1 MKMSIQDRIAQI
13 YYTYGLF
20 CASHSYSIICSVI
33 CIVIIACYPLTKVPL
48 PGNAPLEYA
57 TPVQTFLEQRQ
68 MISLGKGFEKT
79 STDQKAPPRWY
90 SGIPIGFVQQIVFK
104 GTVSPWNPDQMIAM
118 DAFRAPLAK
127 VFEIMDELNSFKFTY
142 RNVEYSL
149 PDFCLHISEPLD
161 KSLQDC
167 LPSFTC
173 LVLSPANLWNVDS
186 SSFRDDAELM
196 KTITQKFGQTLD
208 TPPNVLDIFFGIP
221 WKATGLKKYY
231 IRNRRRIISF
241 AVTIIFKS
249 ESYNHKF
256 IQSLRHRLEALF
268 LNNVRNANN
277 SAIDHLVHIYFKDF
291 NYFVEYTP
299 LMVTYL
305 VLLLYLYFSV
315 RKIEMV
321 KSKWGLALSAVATV
335 IASLLMSVSICT
347 LFGLTTTLNRGEIF
361 PYLVVIIGLENV
373 LVLTKSVVSTPV
385 HLEVK
390 YRIAQGLKK
399 EGWSITKNL
408 TTELLI
414 ILVGFFTFVPAIQ
427 EFCLFAVVG
436 LLTDFFLQM
445 AFFATVLSVDI
456 RRMELSDLHKQTIHP
471 GITGG
476 EGNCDPNDPLGA
488 EQQGVKSS
496 TAHSSRQSVSSAET
510 SSFAYME
517 DEFFNNPTILQLP
530 RRLQVWFFLARTRI
544 VQRLIMLGTVIWII
558 LILYKAGLIAYLTK
572 SIMST
577 IDDSW
582 LSKNMTGDEN
592 SRLYLGGKYDDDT
605 GSLEHADLEM
615 WRQLSYKHWP
625 TFFGYYNMSV
635 CGRFVTILP
644 SIHLSAVISPQDAL
658 KFRHPNEEL
667 RGGNLDGAVNREE
680 YLSGM
685 ESGRFARYYMFEGE
699 SLLTV
704 CLGLLSVFL
713 TAYFMFMLYR
723 CLCSRRYDKWRQNW
737 NKSRHWRRKGGERPS
752 SYVKQIQ
759 ESIPLIL
766 KGHLQDVECVKT
778 DGQLIVSACLGGSL
792 LVWDSFTGECIT
804 EIQRCIASSMKRI
817 ANFGQSVDN
826 DFDLPVENQTEG
838 SPNSEFL
845 YGFET
850 TSTSGLDRN
859 NQSFFDEL
867 PDLSSTIESDFATS
881 ATSSPYGTPDMQA
894 LNNSQGFN
902 FGARF
907 DGVYKEHMSLM
918 EQERTFRSKKKQTE
932 FSDLEFSF
940 DDIDSRN
947 SGSAAVVSTEEN
959 VFNEAPA
966 IWCLCFKDDLII
978 VGCGNGTIELW
989 DASTG
994 NLKCLYEEHKASV
1007 TALCMEGSRLVAA
1020 RLDGSID
1027 FFNLETCFNPAS
1039 KSSQLSGLHTRG
1051 SVRHP
1056 SSHSNNSSNSKPGR
1070 GEVGEKRDT
1079 LWEILHCK
1087 LLTHIQA
1094 HQKPITAL
1102 HLEGG
1107 RVVSASDDRTLKV
1120 FRLEDWMCLYTLYG
1134 HHGSITA
1141 LYLDKGPPYSAASG
1155 SKDTT
1160 VRLWDL
1166 LTGCCVHKLC
1176 AHDEPVISLTCS
1188 LHYVISQGQDYRL
1201 CVWNRS
1207 RGQLLHDIQLEVGLY
1222 SQQMVLL
1229 TDKLLVLGGQGY
1241 LYLWDIYRG
1250 QLKKQVKLGS
1260 SDDADC
1266 VRFIQ
1271 VIDHTVVCD
1280 YGNELRVTNFPTVLE
1295 KND

>member
-104 GTVSPWNPDQMIAM
+104 GTVSPWNPDQMVAM

-127 VFEIMDELNSFKFTY
+127 VFQIMDELNSFKFTY

-268 LNNVRNANN
+268 LNNIRNANN

-436 LLTDFFLQM
+436 LLTDFF
-445 AFFATVLSVDI
+445 FAN
-456 RRMELSDLHKQTIHP
+456 
-471 GITGG
+471 GILCYSFVCRHS
-476 EGNCDPNDPLGA
+476 EN
-488 EQQGVKSS
+488 GV
-496 TAHSSRQSVSSAET
+496 V
-510 SSFAYME
+510 
-517 DEFFNNPTILQLP
+517 
-530 RRLQVWFFLARTRI
+530 
-544 VQRLIMLGTVIWII
+544 
-558 LILYKAGLIAYLTK
+558 
-572 SIMST
+572 
-577 IDDSW
+577 
-582 LSKNMTGDEN
+582 
-592 SRLYLGGKYDDDT
+592 
-605 GSLEHADLEM
+605 
-615 WRQLSYKHWP
+615 
-625 TFFGYYNMSV
+625 
-635 CGRFVTILP
+635 
-644 SIHLSAVISPQDAL
+644 
-658 KFRHPNEEL
+658 
-667 RGGNLDGAVNREE
+667 
-680 YLSGM
+680 
-685 ESGRFARYYMFEGE
+685 
-699 SLLTV
+699 
-704 CLGLLSVFL
+704 
-713 TAYFMFMLYR
+713 
-723 CLCSRRYDKWRQNW
+723 
-737 NKSRHWRRKGGERPS
+737 
-752 SYVKQIQ
+752 
-759 ESIPLIL
+759 
-766 KGHLQDVECVKT
+766 
-778 DGQLIVSACLGGSL
+778 
-792 LVWDSFTGECIT
+792 
-804 EIQRCIASSMKRI
+804 
-817 ANFGQSVDN
+817 
-826 DFDLPVENQTEG
+826 
-838 SPNSEFL
+838 
-845 YGFET
+845 
-850 TSTSGLDRN
+850 
-859 NQSFFDEL
+859 
-867 PDLSSTIESDFATS
+867 
-881 ATSSPYGTPDMQA
+881 
-894 LNNSQGFN
+894 
-902 FGARF
+902 
-907 DGVYKEHMSLM
+907 
-918 EQERTFRSKKKQTE
+918 
-932 FSDLEFSF
+932 
-940 DDIDSRN
+940 
-947 SGSAAVVSTEEN
+947 
-959 VFNEAPA
+959 
-966 IWCLCFKDDLII
+966 
-978 VGCGNGTIELW
+978 
-989 DASTG
+989 
-994 NLKCLYEEHKASV
+994 
-1007 TALCMEGSRLVAA
+1007 
-1020 RLDGSID
+1020 
-1027 FFNLETCFNPAS
+1027 
-1039 KSSQLSGLHTRG
+1039 
-1051 SVRHP
+1051 
-1056 SSHSNNSSNSKPGR
+1056 
-1070 GEVGEKRDT
+1070 
-1079 LWEILHCK
+1079 
-1087 LLTHIQA
+1087 
-1094 HQKPITAL
+1094 
-1102 HLEGG
+1102 
-1107 RVVSASDDRTLKV
+1107 
-1120 FRLEDWMCLYTLYG
+1120 
-1134 HHGSITA
+1134 
-1141 LYLDKGPPYSAASG
+1141 
-1155 SKDTT
+1155 
-1160 VRLWDL
+1160 
-1166 LTGCCVHKLC
+1166 
-1176 AHDEPVISLTCS
+1176 
-1188 LHYVISQGQDYRL
+1188 
-1201 CVWNRS
+1201 
-1207 RGQLLHDIQLEVGLY
+1207 
-1222 SQQMVLL
+1222 
-1229 TDKLLVLGGQGY
+1229 
-1241 LYLWDIYRG
+1241 
-1250 QLKKQVKLGS
+1250 
-1260 SDDADC
+1260 
-1266 VRFIQ
+1266 
-1271 VIDHTVVCD
+1271 
-1280 YGNELRVTNFPTVLE
+1280 
-1295 KND
+1295 

>member
-33 CIVIIACYPLTKVPL
+33 FIVLIACYPLTKVPL
-48 PGNAPLEYA
+48 PGNAPLEYS

-68 MISLGKGFEKT
+68 MTSRGGGIDKA

-90 SGIPIGFVQQIVFK
+90 SGIPIGFVQQIIFK
-104 GTVSPWNPDQMIAM
+104 GTVSPWKPDQMVAT
-118 DAFRAPLAK
+118 DAFRAPLSK
-127 VFEIMDELNSFKFTY
+127 VFEIIDELNSFKFTH

-149 PDFCLHISEPLD
+149 PDLCLHMSEPVD
-161 KSLQDC
+161 KSLHDC
-167 LPSFTC
+167 LPSFSC

-186 SSFRDDAELM
+186 SSFREDAELM

-208 TPPNVLDIFFGIP
+208 TPPNVLDILFGIP

-231 IRNRRRIISF
+231 LRNRRRIISF

-256 IQSLRHRLEALF
+256 IQSLRHHLETVF
-268 LNNVRNANN
+268 PNSRRNANN

-373 LVLTKSVVSTPV
+373 LVVTKSVVSTPV
-385 HLEVK
+385 HLEVR
-390 YRIAQGLKK
+390 YRIAQGLQK

-436 LLTDFFLQM
+436 LLSDFFLQM
-445 AFFATVLSVDI
+445 SFFATVLSVDI
-456 RRMELSDLHKQTIHP
+456 RRMELSDLHKKTIHTSIAS
-471 GITGG
+471 GDAS
-476 EGNCDPNDPLGA
+476 CDPIDHSVG
-488 EQQGVKSS
+488 EQQGMKSR
-496 TAHSSRQSVSSAET
+496 TTHGSRQNLSSPEA

-577 IDDSW
+577 IDDRW
-582 LSKNMTGDEN
+582 LLKNTSLDYAHN
-592 SRLYLGGKYDDDT
+592 RSYLAGKYDAET
-605 GSLEHADLEM
+605 GSLEHTDLEM

-625 TFFGYYNMSV
+625 TVFGFYNMSLR
-635 CGRFVTILP
+635 GRFVTIVP
-644 SIHLSAVISPQDAL
+644 SIHLSSVISPEEAL
-658 KFRHPNEEL
+658 KIRHPNEEL
-667 RGGNLDGAVNREE
+667 RTGNLEGAVNWEE
-680 YLSGM
+680 YLPGM
-685 ESGRFARYYMFEGE
+685 KSNDVETRYYMFEGE
-699 SLLTV
+699 SLITV

-713 TAYFMFMLYR
+713 TAYFMFKLYK
-723 CLCSRRYDKWRQNW
+723 CLSSRRYDKWRQSW
-737 NKSRHWRRKGGERPS
+737 NKSRQWRRKGGERQ

-792 LVWDSFTGECIT
+792 LVWDSFTGECIMD
-804 EIQRCIASSMKRI
+804 IQRCSASALKGIS
-817 ANFGQSVDN
+817 NLEQSVDADS
-826 DFDLPVENQTEG
+826 DFPEEGYTDGNTNADLF
-838 SPNSEFL
+838 PN
-845 YGFET
+845 FESNSAPT
-850 TSTSGLDRN
+850 LERN
-859 NQSFFDEL
+859 NPYLFDEL
-867 PDLSSTIESDFATS
+867 PDLSSTIDSDFATS
-881 ATSSPYGTPDMQA
+881 ATPSPYGTPDTSTFSG
-894 LNNSQGFN
+894 SQGFD
-902 FGARF
+902 FSTRF
-907 DGVYKEHMSLM
+907 EGVYKEHLNLM
-918 EQERTFRSKKKQTE
+918 EQEKIVRNKKKQIE
-932 FSDLEFSF
+932 FPDVQFSL
-940 DDIDSRN
+940 DDVDSRN
-947 SGSAAVVSTEEN
+947 SGSAAVASNEETD
-959 VFNEAPA
+959 FTEAPA
-966 IWCLCFKDDLII
+966 IWCLCFKDELII
-978 VGCGNGTIELW
+978 VGCGNGRIELW
-989 DASTG
+989 DSSTG
-994 NLKCLYEEHKASV
+994 DLKCLYEEHQSSV
-1007 TALCMEGSRLVAA
+1007 TGLCIEGSRVVAS

-1027 FFNLETCFNPAS
+1027 FFNIESLHDPAL
-1039 KSSQLSGLHTRG
+1039 KSCQQTGLHTRG

-1056 SSHSNNSSNSKPGR
+1056 STHGNNTKNGR
-1070 GEVGEKRDT
+1070 GDIGEKKDT
-1079 LWEILHCK
+1079 WREILRCK
-1087 LLTHIQA
+1087 LLAHVQA

-1134 HHGSITA
+1134 HHSSITA

-1160 VRLWDL
+1160 IRLWDL

-1188 LHYVISQGQDYRL
+1188 LHYVISQGQDFRL

-1207 RGQLLHDIQLEVGLY
+1207 RGQLLHDIQLDIGLY

-1250 QLKKQVKLGS
+1250 QLKKQVKLGGS
-1260 SDDADC
+1260 SEHADC

-1271 VIDHTVVCD
+1271 AIDHTVVCD